1 MNATTLLRQLCRAL
15 GRWLLRVGEARRV
28 DWRRLR
34 GLETEN
40 PALLRARQHVWR
52 RIARELGH
60 PAPTAGSSM

>member
-1 MNATTLLRQLCRAL
+1 MNATALLRQLCRAL
-15 GRWLLRVGEARRV
+15 GRRLLRAGRARRV

-34 GLETEN
+34 GLDAET

-60 PAPTAGSSM
+60 SAPAPGSSV